1 MSTEALLGLVVFGIA
16 LLLVLVAVVRLH
28 AFIALLL
35 TSLVVAILG
44 GIPLAEIADLIQ
56 REMGGTLGYI
66 AVVIGVGAMFGEM
79 LQRSGGARSIADTL
93 LRRFGDRYSPWA
105 LGLTGLIVAVPVF
118 FDVALILFIPLVY
131 SLARRSGRSL
141 LFYAIPLLA
150 GIAVAHSFI
159 PPTPGPVAVAGL
171 LGADLGWVIAIG
183 AIAGIPA
190 TVIGG
195 IWFGR
200 VVSSRIHLDVPDFM
214 HLPPETA
221 NPDAPN
227 PQPTDPEAASREKAN
242 PETPGSEG
250 PAAAPGFGLAAGLI
264 ALPLVLILLGTVS
277 SVVLPDGHR
286 MRDLLAFVGHPFT
299 ALIAATLLSFY
310 ALGTRL
316 GFSRNEIRN
325 MATKSLEPVGL
336 IILVTGAGGVFG
348 KVLVATGVGSAAAD
362 WMATSQ
368 APLVLLAFLLAAVVR
383 VAQGSATVSMVTAA
397 GLMAPILEATTSS
410 APHVAAVVIAIASGA
425 TVLSHV
431 NDSGF
436 WLVNRYLGMT
446 EKQTLQVWTVMETL
460 VGLTGFGVVLL
471 LSFFL

>member
-1 MSTEALLGLVVFGIA
+1 MSTGALVGLVVFGVL
-16 LLLVLVAVVRLH
+16 LLLVLVVAARLH
-28 AFIALLL
+28 AFIALLV
-35 TSLVVAILG
+35 TSLVVAVLG
-44 GIPLAEIADLIQ
+44 GIPLGEIAGLIQ
-56 REMGGTLGYI
+56 REMGSTLGYI

-79 LQRSGGARSIADTL
+79 LQQSGGARAIANRL
-93 LRRFGDRYSPWA
+93 LRVFGDRYAPWA

-131 SLARRSGRSL
+131 NLARRSGRSL

-171 LGADLGWVIAIG
+171 LGADLGWVIALG
-183 AIAGIPA
+183 AVAGVPA
-190 TVIGG
+190 TIVGG

-200 VVSSRIHLDVPDFM
+200 RVSSRIHLDVPDYM
-214 HLPPETA
+214 HLSE
-221 NPDAPN
+221 APSTR
-227 PQPTDPEAASREKAN
+227 QPTEV
-242 PETPGSEG
+242 
-250 PAAAPGFGLAAGLI
+250 PGFGIAAGLI
-264 ALPLVLILLGTVS
+264 AMPLVLILVGTAS
-277 SVVLPDGHR
+277 AVVLSDDNPL
-286 MRDLLAFVGHPFT
+286 RDLLAFAGHPFT

-316 GFSRNEIRN
+316 GFTGDEISR

-348 KVLVATGVGSAAAD
+348 KVLVATGVGTAAAD
-362 WMATSQ
+362 WMATSRL
-368 APLVLLAFLLAAVVR
+368 PLVVLAFLIAVIVR

-397 GLMAPILEATTSS
+397 GLVAPILEATENS
-410 APHVAAVVIAIASGA
+410 APMTAAVVIAIASGA

-436 WLVNRYLGMT
+436 WLVSRYLGMS
-446 EKQTLQVWTVMETL
+446 EQQTLRVWTVMETL
-460 VGLTGFGVVLL
+460 VGLTGFGVVLV
-471 LSFFL
+471 LSLFL

>member
-1 MSTEALLGLVVFGIA
+1 MSTGALVGLVVFGVA
-16 LLLVLVAVVRLH
+16 LLLVLVVVVRLH
-28 AFIALLL
+28 AFIALLV
-35 TSLVVAILG
+35 TSLIVAVLG
-44 GIPLAEIADLIQ
+44 GIPLAEIAGLIQ
-56 REMGGTLGYI
+56 REMGSTLGYI
-66 AVVIGVGAMFGEM
+66 AVVIGIGAMFGEM

-93 LRRFGDRYSPWA
+93 LRVFGDRFSPWA

-118 FDVALILFIPLVY
+118 FDVALILFIPLIY

-141 LFYAIPLLA
+141 LYYAIPLLA

-171 LGADLGWVIAIG
+171 LGADLGWVIALG
-183 AIAGIPA
+183 VVAGIPA
-190 TVIGG
+190 TIVGG

-200 VVSSRIHLDVPDFM
+200 HVSSGIHLEVPDFM
-214 HLPPETA
+214 HLTPENAESRTA
-221 NPDAPN
+221 A
-227 PQPTDPEAASREKAN
+227 K
-242 PETPGSEG
+242 
-250 PAAAPGFGLAAGLI
+250 APGFGLAAGLI
-264 ALPLVLILLGTVS
+264 ALPLVLILVGTVS
-277 SVVLPDGHR
+277 SVALPDEHR
-286 MRDLLAFVGHPFT
+286 LRDVLAFIGHPFT

-316 GFSRNEIRN
+316 GFSRDEVRR

-348 KVLVATGVGSAAAD
+348 KVLLATGVGTAVAD
-362 WMATSQ
+362 WMATSKLPIV
-368 APLVLLAFLLAAVVR
+368 ALAFLIATVVR

-397 GLMAPILEATTSS
+397 GLMAPIVEATTLS
-410 APHVAAVVIAIASGA
+410 APMVAAIVIAIASGA

-436 WLVNRYLGMT
+436 WLVSRYLGMS
-446 EKQTLQVWTVMETL
+446 EKQTLRVWTVMETL

>member
-1 MSTEALLGLVVFGIA
+1 MSAGALAGLVVLGIA
-16 LLLVLVAVVRLH
+16 ILLVLLVVVRLH
-28 AFIALLL
+28 AFIALLV
-35 TSLVVAILG
+35 TSLVVAVLG
-44 GIPLAEIADLIQ
+44 GIPLGEIADLIQ
-56 REMGGTLGYI
+56 REMGSTLGYI

-93 LRRFGDRYSPWA
+93 LRVFGDRYSPWA

-131 SLARRSGRSL
+131 SLARRSGRST

-171 LGADLGWVIAIG
+171 LGADLGWVIALG
-183 AIAGIPA
+183 VVAGIPA
-190 TVIGG
+190 TIVGG

-200 VVSSRIHLDVPDFM
+200 RISSRVHLDVPEFM
-214 HLPPETA
+214 HLPEETSEPQTVA
-221 NPDAPN
+221 N
-227 PQPTDPEAASREKAN
+227 
-242 PETPGSEG
+242 
-250 PAAAPGFGLAAGLI
+250 APGFALAAGLI
-264 ALPLVLILLGTVS
+264 ALPLVLILLGTAS
-277 SVVLPDGHR
+277 SVALPGDHR
-286 MRDLLAFVGHPFT
+286 MRSVLAFVGHPFT

-310 ALGTRL
+310 VLGTRL
-316 GFSRNEIRN
+316 GFSRDDVRK

-348 KVLVATGVGSAAAD
+348 KVLVATGVGAAVAD
-362 WMATSQ
+362 WMATSRL
-368 APLVLLAFLLAAVVR
+368 PLVVLAFLIAMVVR

-397 GLMAPILEATTSS
+397 GLMAPIIEAMTISP
-410 APHVAAVVIAIASGA
+410 ALVAATVIAIASGA

-446 EKQTLQVWTVMETL
+446 ERQTLRVWTVMETV
-460 VGLTGFGVVLL
+460 VGLTGFGVVLV

>member
-1 MSTEALLGLVVFGIA
+1 MSTGALVGLVVFAIA
-16 LLLVLVAVVRLH
+16 LLLVLVVFARLH
-28 AFIALLL
+28 AFIALLV
-35 TSLVVAILG
+35 TSLVVAVLG
-44 GIPLAEIADLIQ
+44 GIPLAEIAGLIQ
-56 REMGGTLGYI
+56 EEMGGTLGYI

-79 LQRSGGARSIADTL
+79 LQRSGGARSIANSL

-171 LGADLGWVIAIG
+171 LGADLGWVIALG
-183 AIAGIPA
+183 VVAGIPA
-190 TVIGG
+190 TIVGG

-200 VVSSRIHLDVPDFM
+200 RVSGRIHLDVPDFM
-214 HLPPETA
+214 HLPPETTSPQTVA
-221 NPDAPN
+221 NP
-227 PQPTDPEAASREKAN
+227 
-242 PETPGSEG
+242 
-250 PAAAPGFGLAAGLI
+250 PGFGLAAGLI
-264 ALPLVLILLGTVS
+264 ATPLVLILLGTVS
-277 SVVLPDGHR
+277 SVALPDEHR
-286 MRDLLAFVGHPFT
+286 MRDVLAFVGHPFT
-299 ALIAATLLSFY
+299 ALIVATLFSFY

-316 GFSRNEIRN
+316 GFSRDEVRR

-336 IILVTGAGGVFG
+336 IILVTGAGGVLG
-348 KVLVATGVGSAAAD
+348 KVLVATGVGTAVAD
-362 WMATSQ
+362 WMATSRL
-368 APLVLLAFLLAAVVR
+368 PLVVLAFLLAAVVR

-397 GLMAPILEATTSS
+397 GLMAPILEAMTTS
-410 APHVAAVVIAIASGA
+410 PPQVAAIVIAIASGA

-436 WLVNRYLGMT
+436 WLVNRYLGMS

-460 VGLTGFGVVLL
+460 VGLTGFAIVLL

>member
-1 MSTEALLGLVVFGIA
+1 MSTGALLGLVVFGIA
-16 LLLVLVAVVRLH
+16 VLLVLVAVVRLH
-28 AFIALLL
+28 AFIALLV

-44 GIPLAEIADLIQ
+44 GIPLAEIAALIQ

-79 LQRSGGARSIADTL
+79 LQRSGGARSIADAL

-171 LGADLGWVIAIG
+171 LGADLGWVIALG
-183 AIAGIPA
+183 VAAGIPA
-190 TVIGG
+190 TIVGG

-200 VVSSRIHLDVPDFM
+200 RVSGRIHLDVPDFTAP
-214 HLPPETA
+214 LAADPESTT
-221 NPDAPN
+221 PQIAPN
-227 PQPTDPEAASREKAN
+227 TA
-242 PETPGSEG
+242 
-250 PAAAPGFGLAAGLI
+250 PAYVPGFGLAAGLI

-277 SVVLPDGHR
+277 SVALPDEHR
-286 MRDLLAFVGHPFT
+286 MRDVLAFVGHPFT

-316 GFSRNEIRN
+316 GFSRDEVRQ

-348 KVLVATGVGSAAAD
+348 KVLVATGVGAAVAD
-362 WMATSQ
+362 WMATSGL
-368 APLVLLAFLLAAVVR
+368 PLVTLAFLIAAGVR

-397 GLMAPILEATTSS
+397 GLMAPILEATSTS
-410 APHVAAVVIAIASGA
+410 APQVALVVIAIASGA

-436 WLVNRYLGMT
+436 WLVNRYLGMS

-460 VGLTGFGVVLL
+460 VGLTGFAVVLL

>member
-1 MSTEALLGLVVFGIA
+1 MSTAALVGLVVFGVA
-16 LLLVLVAVVRLH
+16 LLLVLLVVARLH

-35 TSLVVAILG
+35 TSLVVAVLG
-44 GIPLAEIADLIQ
+44 GIPLAEIAGLIQ
-56 REMGGTLGYI
+56 HEMGGTLGYI
-66 AVVIGVGAMFGEM
+66 AVVVGVGAMLGEM
-79 LQRSGGARSIADTL
+79 LQRSGGARSIANTL
-93 LRRFGDRYSPWA
+93 LRVFGDRYSPWA

-118 FDVALILFIPLVY
+118 FDVALIVLIPLVY

-141 LFYAIPLLA
+141 LHYAIPLLA

-171 LGADLGWVIAIG
+171 LGADLGWVIALG
-183 AIAGIPA
+183 VVAGVPA
-190 TVIGG
+190 TIVGG

-200 VVSSRIHLDVPDFM
+200 RVSSRIHLGVPDFM
-214 HLPPETA
+214 HLPPEA
-221 NPDAPN
+221 
-227 PQPTDPEAASREKAN
+227 TDPEAASN
-242 PETPGSEG
+242 V
-250 PAAAPGFGLAAGLI
+250 PGFGLAAGLI

-277 SVVLPDGHR
+277 SVALPDEHR
-286 MRDLLAFVGHPFT
+286 VRDFLAFVGHPFT
-299 ALIAATLLSFY
+299 ALTAATLLSFY

-316 GFSRNEIRN
+316 GFSSDEVRT

-348 KVLVATGVGSAAAD
+348 KVLVATGVGTAVAD
-362 WMATSQ
+362 WMATSRL
-368 APLVLLAFLLAAVVR
+368 PLVVLAFLIAAVVR

-397 GLMAPILEATTSS
+397 GLLAPIIEATTNS
-410 APHVAAVVIAIASGA
+410 APLVAATVIAIASGA

-436 WLVNRYLGMT
+436 WLVNRYLGMS
-446 EKQTLQVWTVMETL
+446 EKQTLRVWTVMETL

>member
-1 MSTEALLGLVVFGIA
+1 MSTGALVGLVVFGIA
-16 LLLVLVAVVRLH
+16 LLLVLVVVARLH
-28 AFIALLL
+28 AFIALLV
-35 TSLVVAILG
+35 TSLVVAVLG
-44 GIPLAEIADLIQ
+44 GIPLAEITGLIQ
-56 REMGGTLGYI
+56 KEMGGTLGYI

-79 LQRSGGARSIADTL
+79 LQRSGGARSIANTL
-93 LRRFGDRYSPWA
+93 LRVFGDRFSPWA

-141 LFYAIPLLA
+141 LYYAIPLLA

-171 LGADLGWVIAIG
+171 LGADLGWVIALG
-183 AIAGIPA
+183 VVAGIPA
-190 TVIGG
+190 TIVGG

-200 VVSSRIHLDVPDFM
+200 HVSSRIHLEVPDFM
-214 HLPPETA
+214 HLPPDTT
-221 NPDAPN
+221 N
-227 PQPTDPEAASREKAN
+227 PQTAANVPS
-242 PETPGSEG
+242 
-250 PAAAPGFGLAAGLI
+250 FGLAAGLI

-277 SVVLPDGHR
+277 SVALPDEHR
-286 MRDLLAFVGHPFT
+286 MRDFLAFVGHPFT
-299 ALIAATLLSFY
+299 ALIAVTLLSFY

-316 GFSRNEIRN
+316 GFSSDEVRR

-348 KVLVATGVGSAAAD
+348 KVLLATGVGTAVAD
-362 WMATSQ
+362 WMATSRL
-368 APLVLLAFLLAAVVR
+368 PLVALAFLIAAVVR

-397 GLMAPILEATTSS
+397 GLLAPIIEATTSS
-410 APHVAAVVIAIASGA
+410 APLVAAIVIAIASGA

-436 WLVNRYLGMT
+436 WLVSRYLGMS
-446 EKQTLQVWTVMETL
+446 EKQTLRVWTVMETL